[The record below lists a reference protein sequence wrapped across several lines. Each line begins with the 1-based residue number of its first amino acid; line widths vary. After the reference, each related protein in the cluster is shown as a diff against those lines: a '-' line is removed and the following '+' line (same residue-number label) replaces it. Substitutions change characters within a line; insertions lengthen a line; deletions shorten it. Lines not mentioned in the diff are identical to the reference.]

1 MITVK
6 KWIFQILLIACML
19 PAVFGLDFCE
29 ESALLD
35 ALPCSMVSPVM
46 DTANLTFTVYS
57 INGSLTQ
64 TGTMSLLNDSLYYFN
79 YTTTESGIVTL
90 ADGSSREFYVLG
102 GEMIEYNLVLLSFA
116 FVFLLLLVGFLWNT
130 LFLFAGSVASITLGL
145 AYLTGVLSSFFVYI
159 VSMILI
165 LVGLALV
172 YNEHHLKEQ
181 EKSDDSMRDGWL
193 K

>member
-29 ESALLD
+29 ESALLES
-35 ALPCSMVSPVM
+35 LPCSMVSPVM
-46 DTANLTFTVYS
+46 DTSNLTFTVYS
-57 INGSLTQ
+57 INGLILQS
-64 TGTMSLLNDSLYYFN
+64 GNMSLLNDSLYYFN

-102 GEMIEYNLVLLSFA
+102 GEMLEYNLVLLSFA

-145 AYLTGVLSSFFVYI
+145 AYLTGVLPSFFVYI

>member
-1 MITVK
+1 
-6 KWIFQILLIACML
+6 ML
-19 PAVFGLDFCE
+19 
-29 ESALLD
+29 
-35 ALPCSMVSPVM
+35 
-46 DTANLTFTVYS
+46 
-57 INGSLTQ
+57 
-64 TGTMSLLNDSLYYFN
+64 
-79 YTTTESGIVTL
+79 
-90 ADGSSREFYVLG
+90 
-102 GEMIEYNLVLLSFA
+102 EYNLVLLSFA

-165 LVGLALV
+165 LIGLALV

-181 EKSDDSMRDGWL
+181 EKTDDAMRDGWL

>member
-1 MITVK
+1 MTTVK

-29 ESALLD
+29 ESSLLES
-35 ALPCSMVSPVM
+35 LPCSMVSPVM
-46 DTANLTFTVYS
+46 DTSNLTFTVYS
-57 INGSLTQ
+57 INGLILQS
-64 TGTMSLLNDSLYYFN
+64 GNMSLLNDSLYYFN

-90 ADGSSREFYVLG
+90 ADGSSREFYILG
-102 GEMIEYNLVLLSFA
+102 GEMLEYNLVLLSFA

-181 EKSDDSMRDGWL
+181 EKTDDSMRDGWL

>member
-1 MITVK
+1 
-6 KWIFQILLIACML
+6 ML

-29 ESALLD
+29 ESSLLES
-35 ALPCSMVSPVM
+35 LPCSMVSPVM
-46 DTANLTFTVYS
+46 DTSNLTFTVYS
-57 INGSLTQ
+57 INGLILQS
-64 TGTMSLLNDSLYYFN
+64 GNMSLLNDSLYYFN

-90 ADGSSREFYVLG
+90 ADGSSREFYILG
-102 GEMIEYNLVLLSFA
+102 GEMLEYNLVLLSFA

-181 EKSDDSMRDGWL
+181 EKTDDSMRDGWL